1 MGITLLSEMAK
12 RNGIRIIGV
21 GITRSVDEAE
31 LKAISSSP
39 QEIDRNYFMV
49 PYFDQLTNIVE
60 KLATEVCSEDVSYI
74 NTRKPLTC

>member
-1 MGITLLSEMAK
+1 MAK

-21 GITRSVDEAE
+21 GITRSVDESE

-49 PYFDQLTNIVE
+49 PYFDQLTSIVE
-60 KLATEVCSEDVSYI
+60 KLATEVCHEDLLYI
-74 NTRKPLTC
+74 NTRKLSFLAGAFCTL